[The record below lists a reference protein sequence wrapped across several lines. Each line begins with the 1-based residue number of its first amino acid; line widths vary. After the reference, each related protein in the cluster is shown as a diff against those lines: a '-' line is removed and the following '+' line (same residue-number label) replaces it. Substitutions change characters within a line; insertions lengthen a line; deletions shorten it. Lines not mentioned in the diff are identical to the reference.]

1 VEYPLAQELAPFR
14 DCVVATGG
22 GAVLRPD
29 NWGHMSHAVSV
40 WLDGPP
46 PLLAARLVADGT
58 ASRPLVAGS
67 EVRSVHIDVDGDFTG
82 GHRQP
87 AAGNGFGGALG
98 DSVGTP

>member
-1 VEYPLAQELAPFR
+1 MLICCQELAPFR

-22 GAVLRPD
+22 GAVLRRT

-58 ASRPLVAGS
+58 ESRPLVAGS
-67 EVRSVHIDVDGDFTG
+67 EV
-82 GHRQP
+82 
-87 AAGNGFGGALG
+87 
-98 DSVGTP
+98 

>member
-1 VEYPLAQELAPFR
+1 MRSTAGTGKHCHNRVEHPPAQELAPFR

-22 GAVLRPD
+22 GAVLSQA

-67 EVRSVHIDVDGDFTG
+67 EVRPEHGGEDGDLQQG
-82 GHRQP
+82 
-87 AAGNGFGGALG
+87 
-98 DSVGTP
+98 

>member
-1 VEYPLAQELAPFR
+1 MHRLAQELAPFR

-22 GAVLRPD
+22 GAVLQRT

-58 ASRPLVAGS
+58 ASRPLVAQT
-67 EVRSVHIDVDGDFTG
+67 EVRRG
-82 GHRQP
+82 
-87 AAGNGFGGALG
+87 
-98 DSVGTP
+98 